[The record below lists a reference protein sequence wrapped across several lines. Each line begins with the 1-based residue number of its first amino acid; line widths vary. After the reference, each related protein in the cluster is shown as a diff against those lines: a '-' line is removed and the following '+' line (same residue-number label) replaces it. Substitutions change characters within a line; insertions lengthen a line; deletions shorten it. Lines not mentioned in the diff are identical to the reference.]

1 MLVTIFGKRGA
12 GKTQMI
18 KGAIK
23 NCEAPVVI
31 IDILGNFDE
40 MENSYQTESLS
51 DALEKIRDYNDYERA
66 NDDERRFME
75 EIPRV
80 IVLMPSDPD
89 EAVNFISAMLW
100 EEEGGTL
107 VLDEADGFNIYNAP
121 CFDQLIRYGRNKGVH
136 LLTGCRRPAE
146 LSRNITA
153 GANKIF
159 IFQTQ
164 EPRDVEYFSKTL
176 IGKDQAER
184 LISLEE
190 YHGLFIDYDTK
201 EIGVYKTDE
210 NGNVFLVEK
219 TKLSPK

>member
-100 EEEGGTL
+100 EEEGL
-107 VLDEADGFNIYNAP
+107 S
-121 CFDQLIRYGRNKGVH
+121 LIH
-136 LLTGCRRPAE
+136 
-146 LSRNITA
+146 I
-153 GANKIF
+153 
-159 IFQTQ
+159 
-164 EPRDVEYFSKTL
+164 
-176 IGKDQAER
+176 
-184 LISLEE
+184 
-190 YHGLFIDYDTK
+190 
-201 EIGVYKTDE
+201 
-210 NGNVFLVEK
+210 
-219 TKLSPK
+219 